1 MARSAGQFIQQP
13 NGPSLLS
20 FRSYSV
26 TYDAHAHGY
35 VQIVLPVLGELEVE
49 VEGLSDKVDARQGIF
64 IAPGMKHCQSAN
76 GVNRFLVL
84 DFESS
89 HISEQLF
96 DCFAK
101 TPRLKVSGAAHH
113 LIHYL
118 GLSSEQAG
126 SVHSS
131 VARHAVPL
139 LLDALLEAPSTPA
152 SRLSSL
158 LCRIEQKLDEYWSV
172 DRMARSLEIS
182 ESRLYTLFQNQL
194 QTSPQAWLTEVRIR
208 HALHLLTHTDR
219 PIAEIALHL
228 GYSDQTA
235 LTRAM
240 RRRLQRTPAEFRRAS
255 RQ

>member
-1 MARSAGQFIQQP
+1 VAHSSGQFIQQP
-13 NGPSLLS
+13 KGPSLLS
-20 FRSYSV
+20 FRSYGA
-26 TYDAHAHGY
+26 TYDIHAHGY

-64 IAPGMKHCQSAN
+64 IAPSMKHCQSAN
-76 GVNRFLVL
+76 GVNRFLIL

-96 DCFAK
+96 DCFTK
-101 TPRLKVSGAAHH
+101 TPRLEVSGAAHY

-118 GLSSEQAG
+118 GLSSEQKG
-126 SVHSS
+126 SVDSS
-131 VARHAVPL
+131 IAKYAVPL
-139 LLDALLEAPSTPA
+139 LLDALLDAPSTPA

-158 LCRIEQKLDEYWSV
+158 LCRIEQKLGEYWSV
-172 DRMARSLEIS
+172 ARMAGSLEIS
-182 ESRLYTLFQNQL
+182 ESRLYAIFQNQL

-208 HALHLLTHTDR
+208 HAQHLLAHTDR
-219 PIAEIALHL
+219 PIAEIALYL

-240 RRRLQRTPAEFRRAS
+240 RRRLQRTPAEFRRS
-255 RQ
+255 GQQ